1 MLTYSHPNLQDLRYF
16 REELPEEI
24 RKSRLLSSR
33 KFNEQI
39 YGMKAAQSLKEREFL
54 DYFSRQDYS
63 RIQERKKEK
72 EQIKELIEQQAAERK
87 KWIKDNAA

>member
-1 MLTYSHPNLQDLRYF
+1 
-16 REELPEEI
+16 
-24 RKSRLLSSR
+24 
-33 KFNEQI
+33 
-39 YGMKAAQSLKEREFL
+39 MKAAQSLKEREFL

-87 KWIKDNAA
+87 KWIKELRGRERW